1 MGLKVFSNLVIK
13 KPSQCSR
20 RVDRK
25 PTMGELHF
33 GPTWDMRSHQVAEP
47 SDLWGLLVVDIVSL
61 RNIGCWCHSLSS
73 QSTRLIRSDPVPI
86 KKGSEECHYL
96 DVP

>member
-1 MGLKVFSNLVIK
+1 M
-13 KPSQCSR
+13 
-20 RVDRK
+20 
-25 PTMGELHF
+25 
-33 GPTWDMRSHQVAEP
+33 AEP

-61 RNIGCWCHSLSS
+61 RNIGCWCHSLSA